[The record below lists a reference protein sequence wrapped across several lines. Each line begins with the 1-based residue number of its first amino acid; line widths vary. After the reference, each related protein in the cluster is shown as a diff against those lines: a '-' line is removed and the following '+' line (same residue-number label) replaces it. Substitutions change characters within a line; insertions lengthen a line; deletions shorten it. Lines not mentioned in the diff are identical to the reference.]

1 MGFQRLR
8 FPDFIRAVCDQSH
21 KSSAVT
27 ENFAY
32 QLFRRYHRKALFRCS
47 PLFSVP
53 SLFLMNIY
61 LPDFADFAFGWG
73 DSKFFSVLA

>member
-32 QLFRRYHRKALFRCS
+32 QLF
-47 PLFSVP
+47 VP